1 MFVSWYRFYSG
12 TAFTPAE
19 ISSCVG
25 ICHHNMEITLSDI
38 IFSVLVLIPRSAFT
52 LTPLLHAYK
61 PSQAKDTKPIPNTK
75 AQRPRTTHC
84 LLVRGGRAP
93 ACEVYVGCCSL
104 RRKPPSQLESLA
116 SDAGREAPA
125 RMRCQSEAILACLD
139 PPRYIRQSRDNGR
152 RRVW

>member
-104 RRKPPSQLESLA
+104 ESRYPAPSPGSQPRPQEEVLRAGEPRITLEKKA
-116 SDAGREAPA
+116 PQPA
-125 RMRCQSEAILACLD
+125 RV
-139 PPRYIRQSRDNGR
+139 PG
-152 RRVW
+152 